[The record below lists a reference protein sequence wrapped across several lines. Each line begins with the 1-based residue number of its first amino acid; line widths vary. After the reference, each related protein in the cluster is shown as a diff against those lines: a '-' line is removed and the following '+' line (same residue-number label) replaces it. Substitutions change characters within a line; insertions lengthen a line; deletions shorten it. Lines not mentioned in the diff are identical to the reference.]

1 MKTAF
6 IVTPYDLYQSVLLP
20 EETAR
25 ELERNGYERC
35 VVIDR
40 TLASFVKWSKV
51 LARHSITALPGIRE
65 GESYLVARNGEGF
78 RELIAGS
85 KSESPNLI
93 RFEGRPKNLDPSSPN
108 PIWETRYLSRDR
120 KKFEIYSSLK
130 GVDLDGDYSLPD
142 EERYATLRNG
152 IERESNLPESFPLQP
167 YTQTFPEK
175 ISPEDFRALLSGR
188 LSDRSGEEKYLS
200 RLEGEVSVIRIKGI
214 QDYFMTVSRIV
225 SLAREIGC
233 WIGPGRGSA
242 AGSLASYLLGVTKV
256 DPVEEGLYFERFLS
270 VKRDDPPDIDIDVE
284 DRMRQELLLKL
295 RDFFGD
301 DRFCLIRTTSTFGFK
316 GAAREIGREL
326 GIDETRVS
334 RLIDWSNDGKRF
346 PRSFERD
353 GEMRRLFDLSCELVG
368 FYSGFSIHAAGVLLS
383 DVPLNTMIPL
393 EREGEFQV
401 SLWDMESLQ
410 AMGLQKIDILGLRNL
425 TLLKRLTQGK
435 EPWEYGTSNRK
446 TYEVLKKGYTTG
458 IFQLESPFATR
469 IVKSM
474 DLSSINDVSIAIAL
488 NRPGPIKSGVADRY
502 MKLNRV
508 PGELE
513 RVRSRDSILSET
525 NGFLVYQEQLLSI
538 AGKELALSLDDGE
551 LLRRA
556 LSKKDAEKVD
566 QILNRAAGFNSLPD
580 EKRRRVYSF
589 LMNFAGYAFNK
600 SHSLCYALISYWLAY
615 FKANR
620 PGRFYGEVVREVSGH
635 NLSRLVAELRDSGI
649 EISTRGE
656 PARENVELSLS
667 IPSSLGYGEL
677 PARPEE
683 ESFFSFVRTHRR
695 KLQAKDLERLIKSG
709 YFDLYGNRKELLR
722 QINNALT
729 GMAPELKS
737 IRSVFGFKEEVQ
749 EKKEY
754 DTDMERALMEIE
766 ALGFNLTFIKG
777 PEISDEIADTS
788 VTAAL
793 ARLQTGLA
801 TFRRV
806 DYMGRSYI
814 TDGRTFIEVND
825 SLPIH
830 GYVVFKDGKPSVWKE
845 SVREVSRIVHGSVD
859 RDFIV
864 EASPGE
870 SVIIKVKGKTR
881 LIQGARLRTLEP
893 DEILLK

>member
-6 IVTPYDLYQSVLLP
+6 IVTSYDLYQSVLLP

-25 ELERNGYERC
+25 ELERHGYRRC
-35 VVIDR
+35 VIIDR

-51 LARHSITALPGIRE
+51 LARHSITTLPGIRE
-65 GESYLVARNGEGF
+65 GESYRIARNMEGF
-78 RELIAGS
+78 RELIAAS
-85 KSESPNLI
+85 KSESPNII
-93 RFEGRPKNLDPSSPN
+93 RFEGRPKNLDPASPN

-120 KKFEIYSSLK
+120 KKFEIYSSLR
-130 GVDLDGDYSLPD
+130 GIDLDGDYSLPD
-142 EERYATLRNG
+142 KERYETLRNG
-152 IERESNLPESFPLQP
+152 IERESNLPESFSLKP

-175 ISPEDFRALLSGR
+175 ISPENFRALLSGR
-188 LSDRSGEEKYLS
+188 LSDRTAEEKYLS
-200 RLEGEVSVIRIKGI
+200 RLDREVSVICLKSI

-242 AGSLASYLLGVTKV
+242 AGSLVSYLLGITRV
-256 DPVEEGLYFERFLS
+256 DPVKEGLYFERFLS

-284 DRMRQELLLKL
+284 DRMRQELLRKL

-301 DRFCLIRTTSTFGFK
+301 DRFCLIRTASTFGFK
-316 GAAREIGREL
+316 GAAREIGRRL
-326 GIDETRVS
+326 GIDEARIS
-334 RLIDWSNDGKRF
+334 HLIDWSNDGKRF

-353 GEMRRLFDLSCELVG
+353 EEMRKLFDLSCELVG

-383 DVPLNTMIPL
+383 DVPLNTMVPL

-425 TLLKRLTQGK
+425 TLLKRLTLGK
-435 EPWEYGTSNRK
+435 EPWDFGTSNRK

-502 MKLNRV
+502 IKLNRV

-513 RVRSRDSILSET
+513 RVRNRDSILSET

-556 LSKKDAEKVD
+556 ISKKVD

-580 EKRRRVYSF
+580 EKRRSVYSF

-620 PGRFYGEVVREVSGH
+620 PSRFYGEIIKEVSGH
-635 NLSRLVAELRDSGI
+635 NLSRLVAELRDSGV
-649 EISTRGE
+649 EISTNAETTQEGGE
-656 PARENVELSLS
+656 LFLS
-667 IPSSLGYGEL
+667 IPSLLGYGEL

-683 ESFFSFVRTHRR
+683 ESFFSFVRTYRR
-695 KLQAKDLERLIKSG
+695 KLHAKDLERLIKSG

-754 DTDMERALMEIE
+754 DTDIERALMELE
-766 ALGFNLTFIKG
+766 ALSFNLTFIEG

-806 DYMGRSYI
+806 DYMGKSYI

-825 SLPIH
+825 SLPIQ

-845 SVREVSRIVHGSVD
+845 SVREVSRIVYGSVD
-859 RDFIV
+859 RDFI
-864 EASPGE
+864 EDASPRE
-870 SVIIKVKGKTR
+870 SVTIKVKGKTR
-881 LIQGARLRTLEP
+881 LIQRARLKALEP